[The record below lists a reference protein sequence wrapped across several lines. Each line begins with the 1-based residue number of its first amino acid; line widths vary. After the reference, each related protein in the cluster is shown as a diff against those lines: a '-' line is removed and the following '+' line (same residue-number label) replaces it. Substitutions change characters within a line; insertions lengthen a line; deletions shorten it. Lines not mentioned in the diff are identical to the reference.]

1 MHPPSLRRLIEK
13 LAELPSL
20 GPKSAERIA
29 LSLME
34 KPQIIEALIDSL
46 NGLAKVKYCKKC
58 NSLTEGEICSICEDP
73 KRDKGKLC
81 IVEEPHQVDIIK
93 RSGIFKGTYYVLGG
107 SVSPLEGKGPED
119 LRIEKLF
126 KRIKGET
133 VEEIILATNQD
144 FTTLYMIKLLKSSGV
159 KVSCLA
165 KGIPVGSKIEYV
177 DELTLRE
184 AFKGRKE
191 P

>member
-81 IVEEPHQVDIIK
+81 IVEEPHQVDIIE